1 MQCCIILWTSYP
13 TLTESEIAVMS
24 RDEYFARIN
33 ASELKSERARYEAAR
48 ISLDNR
54 TLNNAVIQDSKDDVG
69 TFAITTP
76 EQIVD
81 IAYIEGLFLADE
93 QARPTDIAKLLR
105 EQQSN
110 TQQEEVSIKES
121 NLSRYRKIANEMY
134 TSDD

>member
-1 MQCCIILWTSYP
+1 
-13 TLTESEIAVMS
+13 MS